1 MAKKVNPLTNTQ
13 VKQAKP
19 KDKIY
24 KLSDGDG
31 LQLRILPNGSK
42 QWLLYYF
49 KPFTKKTHIIK
60 YWNLSRSID
69 TRG

>member
-1 MAKKVNPLTNTQ
+1 MAKNVNPLTNTQ

-31 LQLRILPNGSK
+31 LQLVLWHQGLNDANVK
-42 QWLLYYF
+42 
-49 KPFTKKTHIIK
+49 
-60 YWNLSRSID
+60 NLEQN
-69 TRG
+69 